1 MSLQR
6 TYQINPEVGF
16 PGQIA
21 EPNSPHRIEVGY
33 LHVDTGA
40 ARANPRPGD
49 SVFYNDGQ
57 DAWQVPI
64 TGPDQLAVGG
74 ILTYRADAVQ
84 NVNSVLEF
92 SDNDQIFV
100 VTMGVVWVIAG
111 GGSERGNIL
120 TMQVDD
126 WKYNNTARVTAITDM
141 HEMPIENFHLTA
153 VVDNQ
158 IFKAAI
164 GYGRAI

>member
-64 TGPDQLAVGG
+64 TGPDHAC
-74 ILTYRADAVQ
+74 R
-84 NVNSVLEF
+84 SVRD
-92 SDNDQIFV
+92 SDLPRRC
-100 VTMGVVWVIAG
+100 GAG
-111 GGSERGNIL
+111 R
-120 TMQVDD
+120 
-126 WKYNNTARVTAITDM
+126 
-141 HEMPIENFHLTA
+141 
-153 VVDNQ
+153 
-158 IFKAAI
+158 
-164 GYGRAI
+164 